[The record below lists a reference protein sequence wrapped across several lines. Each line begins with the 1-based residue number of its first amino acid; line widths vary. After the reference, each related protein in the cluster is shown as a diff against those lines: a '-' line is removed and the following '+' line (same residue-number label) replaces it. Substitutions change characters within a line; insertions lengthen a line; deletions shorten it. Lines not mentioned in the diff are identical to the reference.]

1 MIFHLSP
8 IQLIRCMQLIK
19 DYWSFVDIEF
29 SLEIFNTLMIQNHKI
44 NRFIMLSKR
53 FIIFNLKVQ
62 FKVNLYLLLR
72 RKLLI
77 DKKATK

>member
-8 IQLIRCMQLIK
+8 TQLIRCIQLIK

-29 SLEIFNTLMIQNHKI
+29 SLEIFNNKLMIQNHKI

-53 FIIFNLKVQ
+53 FIIFNLKVH
-62 FKVNLYLLLR
+62 VV
-72 RKLLI
+72 
-77 DKKATK
+77 